1 MAHSPAPALP
11 RFLTLSIASELG
23 LGLVLSLLFPFL
35 IHLLPVP
42 DDSRLG
48 ARLLPMF
55 YAPLLAALLG
65 RTPSAFGVALL
76 APWVNWL
83 LTGHPVPRTAVV
95 MTLQLVVFVAALRL
109 LLARLGPRWYL
120 AAPAY
125 LLGLGA
131 SLVAALL
138 QPALIGGRPP
148 LAWAAGTLTLALPG
162 VAILLAL
169 NWLALRVFPSDPA
182 GGGPAAA

>member
-1 MAHSPAPALP
+1 MATAPALP
-11 RFLTLSIASELG
+11 RFITASFASELG
-23 LGLVLSLLFPFL
+23 LGLALSLLFPFM

-65 RTPSAFGVALL
+65 RTTSAFAVAVL

-83 LTGHPVPRTAVV
+83 ITGHPVPRTGIV
-95 MTLQLVVFVAALRL
+95 MTLQLVVFVAALRA
-109 LLARLGPRWYL
+109 LLAPLGPRWYL

-125 LLGLGA
+125 LLGLAA
-131 SLVAALL
+131 SVLAAAVF
-138 QPALIGGRPP
+138 PELIGSRPVLP
-148 LAWAAGTLTLALPG
+148 WAAGTLTMALPG
-162 VAILLAL
+162 IAVLLL
-169 NWLALRVFPSDPA
+169 INWLALRVFPSGGA
-182 GGGPAAA
+182 GGGPATA

>member
-1 MAHSPAPALP
+1 MAIPSAPALP
-11 RFLTLSIASELG
+11 RFLTVAAASELG

-65 RTPSAFGVALL
+65 RTPAAFGVAVL

-83 LTGHPVPRTAVV
+83 LTGHPMPRTAFV
-95 MTLQLVVFVAALRL
+95 MTIQLVVFVAALRFL
-109 LLARLGPRWYL
+109 LSRIGRRWFL

-131 SLVAALL
+131 SLGAALL

-148 LAWAAGTLTLALPG
+148 LAWAAGTLTMALPG
-162 VAILLAL
+162 VAILVGL
-169 NWLALRVFPSDPA
+169 NWLALRVFPSGP